1 MTYVYNSVEY
11 EDLEEALEQAFDD
24 LTDGE
29 KIELWNEFCGANNY
43 NDDRIYDMGELDYML
58 ENKTASEILEMA
70 RGNDFNPNSD
80 YFKFTTYGI
89 ESSNSPDSWIE
100 FSDMKDWL
108 IGQFDKYNSF
118 LDVEEKDETED
129 E

>member
-1 MTYVYNSVEY
+1 MTYVYNNVEY

-24 LTDGE
+24 LSNSEQVD
-29 KIELWNEFCGANNY
+29 LWNEFCDANRY
-43 NDDRIYDMGELDYML
+43 EDERIYDMAELDYML
-58 ENKTASEILEMA
+58 ENKTASEVLEMA
-70 RGNDFNPNSD
+70 RGNDFNPNDD
-80 YFKFTTYGI
+80 YFKFTGYGI
-89 ESSNSPDSWIE
+89 ESANYPDSWIE

-108 IGQFDKYNSF
+108 IGKFETYGSY

>member
-29 KIELWNEFCGANNY
+29 KIELWIECCGANYY